1 MQLKERPMQKRD
13 KLEAMLRK
21 ITDKD
26 FDAVWKKTYGYIPEG
41 ERSDL
46 VRDFVAE
53 QYDKELDSDIKR
65 AESLLHPA
73 SKLKPNRW
81 LSPR

>member
-1 MQLKERPMQKRD
+1 MQKRD

-21 ITDKD
+21 ISDEE
-26 FDAVWKKTYGYIPEG
+26 FDAVWKSTYGYIPEG
-41 ERSDL
+41 ERAEL

-53 QYDKELDSDIKR
+53 QYDEELDGDIKR
-65 AESLLHPA
+65 VEALLHPA
-73 SKLKPNRW
+73 PRLKPNKW